1 MMKRKFLAVVLP
13 IIGCATVV
21 GSGFSAWY
29 FDEGVAK
36 GDGGSTSIN
45 VNVTE

>member
-21 GSGFSAWY
+21 GSGFGAWY
-29 FDEGVAK
+29 FGEVTGVNDDDSFHL
-36 GDGGSTSIN
+36 GIDVS
-45 VNVTE
+45 